1 MAVTRAHKLR
11 MYRQYMEF
19 FEIAERRRRW
29 NLWDSI
35 DWDEIRPELNDES
48 DAVRL
53 ETFCGV
59 ELYVPDYTEHGLNVS
74 RDDFGQAWFAANWGY
89 EESKHSLVF
98 REYLMRAGLRTE
110 EQLLDYEDMIFARK
124 WISPATTPRQTSI
137 YGSFQEVATYHIYSQ
152 QRQKAIREGNTVL
165 ERIMQLV
172 GADEAAH
179 AGFYRNAVAIYM
191 EEDPQGTLEDLAR
204 IVMTF
209 EMPGAPLIPN
219 YEQRV
224 LTEGVGLTKRQFLEF
239 AIFPTIRHFG
249 TTRSELL
256 RAMRQIREKEAA
268 EKAALER
275 EGALEPSRSEEPVDP
290 DAAAEAQAEEPPRV
304 QLARR

>member
-1 MAVTRAHKLR
+1 MTATRAHKQKMFR
-11 MYRQYMEF
+11 AYMEF
-19 FEIAERRRRW
+19 FEIAERKRRW

-35 DWDEIRPELNDES
+35 PWEDLDPELTDEG
-48 DAVRL
+48 DGIRL

-89 EESKHSLVF
+89 EESKHALVF
-98 REYLMRAGLRTE
+98 REYLMRTGLRTE
-110 EQLLDYEDMIFARK
+110 EQMLDYEDEIFSRK
-124 WISPATTPRQTSI
+124 WISPAATARQTSI
-137 YGSFQEVATYHIYSQ
+137 YGTFQEIATYHIYGQ
-152 QRQKAIREGNTVL
+152 QRAKAKREGNKVL
-165 ERIMQLV
+165 QRIMRLV

-179 AGFYRNAVAIYM
+179 ASFYRKAVNIFMAD
-191 EEDPQGTLEDLAR
+191 DPEGTLEDLAH

-224 LTEGVGLTKRQFLEF
+224 LTEGVGLTKKQFLEH

-249 TTRSELL
+249 TTRAELM
-256 RAMRQIREKEAA
+256 RAMRRLRERNAA
-268 EKAALER
+268 ERAALVAEGAIAEEAPEEPGSSAER
-275 EGALEPSRSEEPVDP
+275 EE
-290 DAAAEAQAEEPPRV
+290 AEKV
-304 QLARR
+304 SLS